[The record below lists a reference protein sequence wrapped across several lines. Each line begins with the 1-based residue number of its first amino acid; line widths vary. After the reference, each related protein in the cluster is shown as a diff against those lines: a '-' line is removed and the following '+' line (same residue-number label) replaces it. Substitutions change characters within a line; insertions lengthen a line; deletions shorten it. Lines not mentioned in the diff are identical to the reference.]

1 MYGTFKCEVHTPND
15 VHTTHYLLLH
25 TSLSMYKQ
33 AASGGR
39 NTIVKN
45 ILSTTPVISI
55 TAITYTSSTPVVTT
69 AYKKESNLF
78 IILSFDPVYF
88 SIRSLGR
95 FDAGGTSIRVIG
107 RGLV

>member
-1 MYGTFKCEVHTPND
+1 MIEPTVYGQFKYEVHTLMRA
-15 VHTTHYLLLH
+15 HHITYLLVH

-33 AASGGR
+33 AASVGR
-39 NTIVKN
+39 NTTVKN

-78 IILSFDPVYF
+78 IILSFNPVCF
-88 SIRSLGR
+88 SIRSLER
-95 FDAGGTSIRVIG
+95 FDAGGTSIR
-107 RGLV
+107 